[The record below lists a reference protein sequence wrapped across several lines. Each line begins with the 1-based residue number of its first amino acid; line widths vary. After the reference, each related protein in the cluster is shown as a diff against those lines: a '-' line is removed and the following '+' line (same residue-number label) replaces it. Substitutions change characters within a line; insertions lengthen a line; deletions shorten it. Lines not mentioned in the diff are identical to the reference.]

1 MSTPN
6 NSPNSAEIL
15 AQLSA
20 TKEGVNLIFWFRL
33 DLATALGKV
42 LVSAVMMLIC

>member
-6 NSPNSAEIL
+6 DSPNSVEII
-15 AQLSA
+15 AQLST
-20 TKEGVNLIFWFRL
+20 TKEGVNLIFGFRL
-33 DLATALGKV
+33 DLATALIKV

>member
-1 MSTPN
+1 MQDN
-6 NSPNSAEIL
+6 KDSPNSAEIL

-33 DLATALGKV
+33 DLATALVKV